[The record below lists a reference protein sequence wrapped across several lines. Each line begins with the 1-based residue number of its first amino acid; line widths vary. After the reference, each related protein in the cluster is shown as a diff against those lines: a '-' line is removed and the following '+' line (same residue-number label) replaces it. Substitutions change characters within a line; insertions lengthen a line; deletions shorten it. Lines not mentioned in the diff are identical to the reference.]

1 MAFFS
6 IVAIVM
12 PKQNGSHASKYFFAA
27 TADLK
32 HIYRLVQLSEERA
45 TCPAVLSFPVAVKT
59 NERLHLTLPD
69 SGGTASQILI
79 LRAGRPPPPLPAGG
93 GDDRVGV
100 WPLYVLRLLSRF
112 LP

>member
-1 MAFFS
+1 M
-6 IVAIVM
+6 AIVM

-69 SGGTASQILI
+69 SGGQ
-79 LRAGRPPPPLPAGG
+79 RA
-93 GDDRVGV
+93 
-100 WPLYVLRLLSRF
+100 RF
-112 LP
+112 

>member
-1 MAFFS
+1 MYFKSNIDPNILSLTPFSEWRSS

-69 SGGTASQILI
+69 SGGQ
-79 LRAGRPPPPLPAGG
+79 R
-93 GDDRVGV
+93 DR
-100 WPLYVLRLLSRF
+100 F
-112 LP
+112 